1 MIKAICGNSAMYI
14 ASLQALARAAS
25 MEAALYDGD
34 QEISY
39 QQAEA
44 MLNSQTQTM
53 SASEALKTMS
63 AFLNGGG
70 SSAAD

>member
-1 MIKAICGNSAMYI
+1 MIKAKVGNSAMYI
-14 ASLQALARAAS
+14 ASLKALERAAS

-53 SASEALKTMS
+53 SASEAVTQIA
-63 AFLNGGG
+63 AFLNGG
-70 SSAAD
+70 ANETD